1 MVLVASRLLNADDD
15 RRGKTETKPLCI
27 MRAAEQ
33 LKVTRRGTDGEGLRK
48 HGVRT
53 WELHPPTKPNQTS
66 PDKMGVNFMAI
77 RLVSDDLVKTRERG
91 RNAYRNNKSAAAER
105 VPSNGQSYPSVP
117 SAAFMAVTA
126 TQSGARLPANFK
138 RQAASQL
145 ATARPTWTQLLP
157 SAAAETIDGD
167 VRKGRGALPD

>member
-91 RNAYRNNKSAAAER
+91 TTALFS
-105 VPSNGQSYPSVP
+105 VHSSSNHHHHRSISWSWTLFHG
-117 SAAFMAVTA
+117 
-126 TQSGARLPANFK
+126 LPA
-138 RQAASQL
+138 RSL
-145 ATARPTWTQLLP
+145 TRIPT
-157 SAAAETIDGD
+157 
-167 VRKGRGALPD
+167 